1 MKSRKI
7 LLKSIY
13 ILLFSKCLTSCIIET
28 AKAPSKQSVKIYTDC
43 LSSKEIIFFKKFQ
56 QIEHI
61 KVKIIHLPTDTILK
75 KLKKQGFNTTADVV
89 ILKSL
94 FGISKA
100 NKLDLLQPWK
110 SWKMNELIL
119 PHYRSKQNTWFGIG
133 IDPYVFV
140 AKNDSVSTINS
151 MGDLLYTEVMDK
163 WSSDLENSTD
173 LVPLLAP
180 ILKKKTRLGAKDW
193 YYEFKRNQHSQANEL
208 DQEGIPNMT
217 TDVLLTYYSSYL
229 KMSER
234 NDSTDLQLQLLFSN
248 QKQRGAYYNMHCIG
262 IVKQARNFENAKLLV
277 EYISSAQ
284 TNEKLNNFWKSFP
297 ISLHSRIHPFAY
309 QNTFF
314 KIATISHQRLMV
326 NYPHLEKIILKNKN
340 EKNKT
345 E

>member
-1 MKSRKI
+1 MKNQKTI
-7 LLKSIY
+7 LKTIFF
-13 ILLFSKCLTSCIIET
+13 LLFILCLTSCIVET
-28 AKAPSKQSVKIYTDC
+28 AKESKRQSVTIYSDC
-43 LSSKEIIFFKKFQ
+43 IGQKESLFFKKFQ
-56 QIEHI
+56 KKEHI
-61 KVKIIHLPTDTILK
+61 KVKIVHLTSDSILK
-75 KLKKQGFNTTADVV
+75 RLKNQGFNSNADV
-89 ILKSL
+89 IIMKSL
-94 FGISKA
+94 FGIYKA
-100 NKLDLLQPWK
+100 DKLDLLQPWK
-110 SWKMNELIL
+110 SIKMKELIL

-140 AKNDSVSTINS
+140 AKNDSSSSINS

-173 LVPLLAP
+173 LIPLLAP

-193 YYEFKRNQHSQANEL
+193 YYEFIRNQHSQANEL
-208 DQEGIPNMT
+208 DKNKIPIMT
-217 TDVLLTYYSSYL
+217 TDVLLTYYSNYL

-284 TNEKLNNFWKSFP
+284 TNEKINNFWKSFP

-314 KIATISHQRLMV
+314 KIATISHQRMMA
-326 NYPHLEKIILKNKN
+326 NYPHLEKIIIKNKN
-340 EKNKT
+340 F
-345 E
+345 